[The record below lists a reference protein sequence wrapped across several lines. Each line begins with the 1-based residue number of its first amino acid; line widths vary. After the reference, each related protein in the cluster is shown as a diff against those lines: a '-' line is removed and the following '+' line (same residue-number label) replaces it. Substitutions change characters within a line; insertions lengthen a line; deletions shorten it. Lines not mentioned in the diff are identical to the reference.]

1 MLPKRVPLGAAVT
14 GILIALAVALPLAW
28 IWLNQEKLLFFP
40 DRLPAGYRLA
50 NDPDVTE
57 LEVPV
62 DGARLSVLHLRLPQP
77 KGVVFFLHG
86 NAGNLSG
93 WFSNA
98 AFYREANFDL
108 VMPDYRGYGK
118 STGRIQSE
126 EQLLSDVRAVWDH
139 VAPRYVGRRVV
150 IYGRSLGT
158 ALAAEL
164 SSQLSASG
172 RPADLTVLVTPYSS
186 IRELASEIYPVLPQ
200 FLVRYPLETAER
212 ARGIG
217 GPIVLY
223 HGDRDELIPLR
234 HSERLQTALPNAQ
247 LTVVI
252 GARHND
258 IQEFP
263 AYRQHFMDALRSL

>member
-40 DRLPAGYRLA
+40 DPLPAGYRIA

-139 VAPRYVGRRVV
+139 IAPRYADRKVV

-164 SSQLSASG
+164 SSQLSAGG

-200 FLVRYPLETAER
+200 FLVRYPLETAAR
-212 ARGIG
+212 ARGIV

-234 HSERLQTALPNAQ
+234 HSERLRGALPNAQ

-263 AYRQHFMDALRSL
+263 AYREHFLNALRSL